1 MVDIHFVPED
11 SFCIDVADQI
21 NIHEDYMLCFTSFYT
36 LPDMG
41 KHMTKSVG
49 IAKSDV
55 IKLF

>member
-41 KHMTKSVG
+41 KDMTKSVG

-55 IKLF
+55 IK